1 MNITTLYLVWILLL
15 VLGIPL
21 AFDLVP
27 PGRFIGFR
35 TATSLTHTETW
46 RRTNVFGGWSL
57 VTAAAIGIFITILV
71 PDFAHDF
78 GQLIVVSLLTISAVA
93 TFGYLSV
100 IKKRHQSQ
108 T

>member
-1 MNITTLYLVWILLL
+1 MNIATLYLVWILLL
-15 VLGIPL
+15 VFGIPL
-21 AFDLVP
+21 GFDLVP

-35 TATSLTHTETW
+35 TATSLIHTETW
-46 RRTNVFGGWSL
+46 RRTNIFAGWSL
-57 VTAAAIGIFITILV
+57 VIAAAIGTFITILV

-78 GQLIVVSLLTISAVA
+78 GQLLVVGLLTVSVVA

-100 IKKRHQSQ
+100 IKKRHQCH